1 MSLPLPKS
9 KQRSSSQGAL
19 HLLLRI
25 APCENEPKNTRKSN
39 KGQHFVKPEASLSQR
54 VTRAGAWVFT
64 LRIIEKGFGFI
75 RLIILARL
83 LAPNDFGLMGI
94 ALLTL
99 SILETFSE
107 TGFQT
112 ALIQK
117 KKDISAYLDT
127 AWTVSILRGI
137 ALCIIIFFSAPY
149 VGLFFKST
157 EASSIIQVLG
167 LSILLRGFTNTGIIY
182 FQKELEFNK
191 QFIYGLIT
199 TSADFIVAILAA
211 VILKNIWALVFGYL
225 VANLAGLVASYL
237 IQPYR
242 PRLSL
247 DFKRIKELSGFGKWV
262 FGYNILY
269 FFLMQGDDFFVGK
282 VLGIAAL
289 GFYQM
294 AYKISNIPATEI
306 THVIS
311 KVIFPAYS
319 KMQDDLPRLRE
330 SYVRVLQ
337 FIAFFSFPIAGLIF
351 ILAPEFTMIF
361 LGNKW
366 MPMVPAMQVLVLWG
380 LVRSL
385 GTTTGTLLVSV
396 GKPAIVTKLHF
407 ATLILLGSLIYPLSV
422 TWGILGTSLA
432 VLFAMVVPN
441 LVAFIVIIKVIRI
454 KIYNLTKMIFL
465 PLLNTGFLIL
475 LISLAKPYW
484 VNFGILGFSLF
495 VIIGLTSYCCIAY
508 LFDKF
513 YDYRLVDN
521 IKMSIYSLKNLQ

>member
-1 MSLPLPKS
+1 M
-9 KQRSSSQGAL
+9 
-19 HLLLRI
+19 
-25 APCENEPKNTRKSN
+25 
-39 KGQHFVKPEASLSQR
+39 KPETSLSQR
-54 VTRAGAWVFT
+54 VTRAGTWVFS

-127 AWTVSILRGI
+127 AWTVSALKGI
-137 ALCIIIFFSAPY
+137 VLCIIIIFSAPY
-149 VGLFFKST
+149 VGLFFKSA
-157 EASSIIQVLG
+157 EARPIIQVLG
-167 LSILLRGFTNTGIIY
+167 LSILLRGFTNIGVVY

-191 QFIYGLIT
+191 QFIYGLIST
-199 TSADFIVAILAA
+199 LADFIVAILAA
-211 VILKNIWALVFGYL
+211 VILKNIWALVFGHL
-225 VANLAGLVASYL
+225 AASLAGLVASYL

-247 DFKRIKELSGFGKWV
+247 DLEKIKELSGFGKWV

-282 VLGIAAL
+282 VLGIVAL

-330 SYVRVLQ
+330 SYIRVLQ

-407 ATLILLGSLIYPLSV
+407 ATLILLGGLIYPFSV

-432 VLFAMVVPN
+432 VFFAMLVPN
-441 LVAFIVIIKVIRI
+441 LVAFIVIIKVIGVE
-454 KIYNLTKMIFL
+454 IYNLTKMIFL
-465 PLLNTGFLIL
+465 PLLNTGFIIL
-475 LISLAKPYW
+475 LLSLVKGYW
-484 VNFGILGFSLF
+484 ENLGLLGFCLSITIG
-495 VIIGLTSYCCIAY
+495 VISYFCIAY

-513 YDYRLVDN
+513 FDYRISKN
-521 IKMSIYSLKNLQ
+521 IKMNIYALKNLQ